1 MPDWSNLN
9 EAETRKLLIEPAL
22 EGVGYSPLHLRHE
35 QGAGGN
41 RPDAMAYCDSG
52 AAGAVAQASV
62 IVEMKALNTDLD
74 GAGQPR
80 LARPTRQIRRYLKD
94 HPASGP
100 GTRGAVTDGN
110 QWRVYE
116 RCGDDVRPDVRY
128 VGQYR
133 LFDDGGEASGLGEL
147 AGLIG
152 RRAMET
158 HLSGA
163 KRGRR
168 NTREM
173 IAAVAVTE
181 LVRDNAEPGEIL
193 SALYDGE
200 VQPLDLGLVTGKAK
214 DAVREDWDRTAFA
227 IGPALLETPSE
238 LFERRCVVGSIR
250 LRPSEGTERLHRED
264 VALAARTAARAG
276 DGAAIVALHEQDRE
290 TETTWLR
297 MATHANGHT
306 GMTRPF
312 AADQPPQDC
321 LTRIVSLRKTLNHE
335 NGFGAE
341 ALVQAIDIRS
351 LRQSFYRETAAWL
364 GRKQDGRSKRDREAL
379 LRHLVRCVFAW
390 ILKET
395 GILPEE
401 LFEAE
406 IARRDG
412 ASYHDRVIRMLFHE
426 RMNTPYAARRRS
438 GLDWL
443 DDLVEGVPYLNGS
456 LFARSAGD
464 DSMNLTA
471 DDYFGTETER
481 PGLFTVF
488 SRYEWSPAENDSHV
502 SEQAIDPDMLSNLF
516 ENLIV
521 TTDADGTVDRM
532 PGATYYTPHD
542 IAREMT
548 VDALAEAIRDAKP
561 LEWTEE
567 KWLGLYRGGGGGDW
581 AEGNCP
587 GLPDQ
592 LRRLRVFD
600 PACGSGEFPYV
611 AMQSLRLAI
620 GRLEGWEANWR
631 YDTDAAQR
639 RAQETRRIVTE
650 QIHGQDIHPMAAQIA
665 RLRLF
670 IAIVEAEGTAVFDRP
685 LPNLEATIVCADTL
699 HTQAR
704 SGWHPLNTGD
714 LIDSDKEIRDCVSA
728 LHDVWSRWPEAF
740 REEEKND
747 LRAEDRL
754 LRGLLAA
761 ALENYPGTSD
771 AYSGLADGSPLE
783 TGSGPVRSDPRLIH
797 GKEHAEGFDIV
808 IGNPP
813 YERMCKALEKELAE
827 RRGYATTGRDLYN
840 AFCEA
845 SLAIARD
852 GGVVELV
859 VPLSLSFGKDQLA
872 TRNRFERECRKISL
886 RHHDVRPDT
895 TFQRSPVTHPEN
907 RQRTTLI
914 TAVKGHETL
923 ERLCTGGLLK
933 WASGERARCLVRRD
947 GADLDLADIRR
958 HTGDAQW
965 PRIGN
970 DTEYLAMGAL
980 LKGTITVERL
990 IGGDGEGIGL
1000 PRSAMLFIT
1009 VTKAEQL
1016 QNRGE
1021 DVRQPPG
1028 ERETNALL
1036 LLLNSHFGFAW
1047 WRWWGDGFHV
1057 KWADFTN
1064 LRVPEYLLEN
1074 HEAQRLGRDLTGIV
1088 DKAPKVV
1095 QKSGTKGKIFESLNL
1110 HEAAPEWI
1118 ASANE
1123 TIRQA
1128 LGLDGAVLKALE
1140 RMQANIYWGPA
1151 PTQ

>member
-1 MPDWSNLN
+1 MQCARRKRTVRQRAMDQKRRLEEHWRSVPDWSNLN
-9 EAETRKLLIEPAL
+9 EAETRMLLIEPTL
-22 EGVGYSPLHLRHE
+22 EGVGYGPLHLRHE

-80 LARPTRQIRRYLKD
+80 MARPTRQIRRYLKD

-116 RCGDDVRPDVRY
+116 RCGDADVRY

-152 RRAMET
+152 RRTMET
-158 HLSGA
+158 CLSGA
-163 KRGRR
+163 RRGRR
-168 NTREM
+168 NTRETQ
-173 IAAVAVTE
+173 AALAVTE
-181 LVRDNAEPGEIL
+181 LVRDNAEPAEIL

-200 VQPLDLGLVTGKAK
+200 TRPLDIGPITGKAK
-214 DAVREDWDRTAFA
+214 DAVREDWERAAFA
-227 IGPALLETPSE
+227 AGPALLETPTD
-238 LFERRCVVGSIR
+238 LFDRQCAVGSIR
-250 LRPSEGTERLHRED
+250 LKPSEGTERLHRED
-264 VALAARTAARAG
+264 VALAARTAAHSG
-276 DGAAIVALHEQDRE
+276 DGAAVVAVHEQDRE
-290 TETTWLR
+290 TGLTSMR
-297 MATHANGHT
+297 VAVHANGHT

-321 LTRIVSLRKTLNHE
+321 LARIVSLRKTLNH
-335 NGFGAE
+335 GVGVGTE
-341 ALVQAIDIRS
+341 ALAQAIDIRS
-351 LRQSFYRETAAWL
+351 LRRSFYEETAAWL
-364 GRKQDGRSKRDREAL
+364 GRKQDGRSRRDREAL

-390 ILKET
+390 ILKEA

-412 ASYHDRVIRMLFHE
+412 AADASYHDHVICMLFHE
-426 RMNTPYAARRRS
+426 RMNTPYAARRS
-438 GLDWL
+438 MGWL
-443 DDLVEGVPYLNGS
+443 DELVEEVPYLNGS

-488 SRYEWSPAENDSHV
+488 SRYEWSSAENDSHV

-521 TTDADGTVDRM
+521 TTEAEGTVVRM

-548 VDALAEAIRDAKP
+548 VDALAEAVRDEKP
-561 LEWTEE
+561 PEWTEE
-567 KWLGLYRGGGGGDW
+567 EWLGLFRGGDW
-581 AEGNCP
+581 TERSCP
-587 GLPDQ
+587 GLPDR

-631 YDTDAAQR
+631 HDADAEQR

-650 QIHGQDIHPMAAQIA
+650 QIHGQDMHPMAAQIA

-670 IAIVEAEGTAVFDRP
+670 VAIVEAEGMAVFDRP

-704 SGWHPLNTGD
+704 PGWHPLNTGD
-714 LIDSDKEIRDCVSA
+714 LIDSDREIRDCVSA
-728 LHDVWSRWPEAF
+728 LHDVWSRWPEAS
-740 REEEKND
+740 REEEKNV
-747 LRAEDRL
+747 LRAEDRR

-761 ALENYPGTSD
+761 TLENYPGTSD
-771 AYSGLADGSPLE
+771 AYGGLAEGSPLE
-783 TGSGPVRSDPRLIH
+783 TAQGPVRSDPRLIH
-797 GKEHAEGFDIV
+797 GKEHAAGFDVV

-813 YERMCKALEKELAE
+813 YERMDKKLEKELEE
-827 RRGYATTGRDLYN
+827 RRGYETTGRDLYN

-845 SLAIARD
+845 SLATARD

-859 VPLSLSFGKDQLA
+859 VPLSLSFGMDQSA
-872 TRNRFERECRKISL
+872 TRNRFERECRKISM

-914 TAVKGHETL
+914 TAVKGRETL
-923 ERLCTGGLLK
+923 EVLRTGGLLK
-933 WASGERARCLVRRD
+933 WTSGERARCLTRRD
-947 GADLDLADIRR
+947 GADFDLADIRR
-958 HTGDAQW
+958 RTGDAQW

-970 DTEYLAMGAL
+970 EMEFLAMEAL
-980 LKGTITVERL
+980 AQGTTTVERL

-1009 VTKAEQL
+1009 ITKAGQL
-1016 QNRGE
+1016 RNRGE
-1021 DVRQPPG
+1021 DVRQLG
-1028 ERETNALL
+1028 KREANALL

-1057 KWADFTN
+1057 KWSDFAN
-1064 LRVPEYLLEN
+1064 LRVPECLLEDQD
-1074 HEAQRLGRDLTGIV
+1074 AQRLGGDLVGIV
-1088 DKAPKVV
+1088 DKARKAVENQEPKGR
-1095 QKSGTKGKIFESLNL
+1095 SSN
-1110 HEAAPEWI
+1110 P
-1118 ASANE
+1118 
-1123 TIRQA
+1123 
-1128 LGLDGAVLKALE
+1128 
-1140 RMQANIYWGPA
+1140 
-1151 PTQ
+1151 